1 MSRGQ
6 ILLVDDEP
14 QIRRILSKIL
24 GKLDCQVDAVP
35 SGEEALQLISR
46 KRYHLVL
53 LDLRL
58 PGISGIEVLKDIKAH
73 YPGTSVVVI
82 TAYGSVDNA
91 IQAMKL
97 GADDFLQKPFDSE
110 HLRLIVS
117 QALERSQAYG
127 KEPAEQFHEEL
138 ELELVGSSKQI
149 QELKNMIERVARVKS
164 TVLITGETGTG
175 KELVAR
181 LIHELSE
188 RREAPFVVVNCAAVP
203 STLLES
209 QFFGHIKGAFTDA
222 IESRPG
228 YFEEANRGTIFL
240 DEIGE
245 LDFNLQAKILRVLQE
260 EEVIPVG
267 STKPISIDVRVIA
280 ATNRNL
286 RKMVEERRFRQDLY
300 YRLSVLPIYVPP
312 LREHKEDLPLLI
324 NHILGK
330 LRRTTEHR
338 VVGVSPEY
346 LEILKNY
353 DFPGN
358 VRELENIIEHSV
370 LLATGPILTP
380 DTLPQ
385 EVIESA
391 EISEITRKALEQ
403 GLNLKRA
410 KALATEKAESRL
422 IKRVLEEC
430 AGNFSLAARKLGIS
444 RSALYYKVK
453 KYKIV
458 I

>member
-1 MSRGQ
+1 MRKGR
-6 ILLVDDEP
+6 ILLVDDDP

-24 GKLDCQVDAVP
+24 AQLDCDVSTAP
-35 SGEEALQLISR
+35 SGEEALELIE
-46 KRYHLVL
+46 KNPYDLVL
-53 LDLRL
+53 LDIRL
-58 PGISGIEVLKDIKAH
+58 PGMDGIEVLREIKTRSPA
-73 YPGTSVVVI
+73 TSVVVI
-82 TAYGSVDNA
+82 TAYGSVENA
-91 IQAMKL
+91 IKAMKL
-97 GADDFLQKPFDSE
+97 GADDFLQKPFDTGQ
-110 HLRLIVS
+110 LKMIVMRS
-117 QALERSQAYG
+117 MERREVLAPSR
-127 KEPAEQFHEEL
+127 EPAFTEEL
-138 ELELVGSSKQI
+138 ELELVGNSKPM

-181 LIHELSE
+181 LIHRLSD
-188 RREAPFVVVNCAAVP
+188 RADKPFVVVNCAAIP
-203 STLLES
+203 PQLLES

-228 YFEEANRGTIFL
+228 FFEEANGGSIFL

-260 EEVIPVG
+260 EKVTRLG

-286 RKMVEERRFRQDLY
+286 RQMVEEKQFRQDLY
-300 YRLSVLPIYVPP
+300 YRLSVLPINVPP
-312 LREHKEDLPLLI
+312 LREHIEDLPLLI
-324 NHILGK
+324 NHILSK
-330 LRRTTEHR
+330 LRKTIDHN
-338 VVGVSPEY
+338 VVGVNPEY
-346 LEILKNY
+346 LEILKKY

-370 LLATGPILTP
+370 LLATGPVLTP
-380 DTLPQ
+380 DTLPEEIIQ
-385 EVIESA
+385 SA
-391 EISEITRKALEQ
+391 EIADITAQTPDK
-403 GLNLKRA
+403 NFSLKKA
-410 KALATEKAESRL
+410 KALATAKAEARL
-422 IKRVLEEC
+422 IKKVLEEC
-430 AGNFSLAARKLGIS
+430 QGNFSMAARKLGIS